1 MLFFRVVFRTLGHGK
16 TRVLY
21 KAMSRRAGTALA
33 VVVPL
38 TLLAT
43 ACGISNDDA
52 GSSEPTNPTTAERS
66 YPLNHMKKG
75 MTIAFVPKQLG
86 GNLYLEAAS
95 KGGKGVVEK
104 LASTFK
110 EVGTTD
116 STDTSGQAEYIDQ
129 LTNEGVDAI
138 AVSAQ
143 DPEALC
149 SALKRAMDK
158 GIAVITYDSDTRPEC
173 RNVFVS
179 PADTDELTFK
189 LVQSLAEQID
199 YKGDIAILSASR
211 NATNQNTWIRSMKED
226 LATDPRYT
234 HINLVTVAY
243 GDDKDNESYQ
253 LTGSLLKQYP
263 NLKGIISPTTI
274 GVKAAARYLSGSPYK
289 GKVRLTGLGTPN
301 DMRPYVKDGTV
312 QSVELWDPTELGK
325 LAAWTAASL
334 VSKKIT
340 GREGQ
345 AFRATG
351 GEFVTLKTNGVV
363 NLGEPTVFTIKNI
376 DQYNF

>member
-1 MLFFRVVFRTLGHGK
+1 MLFFRVVLRTLGHGK

-43 ACGISNDDA
+43 ACGSSNDDA
-52 GSSEPTNPTTAERS
+52 GSSEPTNPTTAERA

-211 NATNQNTWIRSMKED
+211 NATNQNTWIKSMKED